1 MANQGRPLGS
11 KKQGA
16 PKKIIEKLDQILRYH
31 NDLSLLDNIQDWVTQ
46 SCHANISLPFIN
58 NEQFEYLKSNELDDD
73 KYLRLEYLNS
83 YMFAFGLDQYHLLH
97 IAHLKILDEIISRNI
112 SPRILKRTISD
123 AINIIT
129 QSNISFSVIAVHP
142 PPSPVQYSIKVN
154 LSKKLH
160 EKLRTKEFQA
170 KMIAPYLEFWEELE
184 KIVNSLCKY
193 EEKLMQEPKLKH
205 EPKMVYKFKGDEKK
219 SKEKLIEVLCDL
231 EQPTPDKNVEHSS
244 ILEVLPPKDK
254 NREYVSKFFGLK
266 KSALKNGL
274 SKRGE

>member
-1 MANQGRPLGS
+1 
-11 KKQGA
+11 
-16 PKKIIEKLDQILRYH
+16 LR
-31 NDLSLLDNIQDWVTQ
+31 
-46 SCHANISLPFIN
+46 
-58 NEQFEYLKSNELDDD
+58 LDDQS
-73 KYLRLEYLNS
+73 S
-83 YMFAFGLDQYHLLH
+83 YRFPFVHDQYHLLH
-97 IAHLKILDEIISRNI
+97 IANRKILDEITSKKI

-129 QSNISFSVIAVHP
+129 QSNISFSVIAVNP
-142 PPSPVQYSIKVN
+142 PTSPVQYSIKVN

-160 EKLRTKEFQA
+160 EKLRTKEFQV

>member
-1 MANQGRPLGS
+1 MANKGRRLGS

-16 PKKIIEKLDQILRYH
+16 PKNIIKQLDQVLRYH
-31 NDLSLLDNIQDWVTQ
+31 NDLSLLDNIQNWVTQ
-46 SCHANISLPFIN
+46 SCNVNITLLSN
-58 NEQFEYLKSNELDDD
+58 NKEEFEDLKIIELDVNSSTLDD
-73 KYLRLEYLNS
+73 QSS
-83 YMFAFGLDQYHLLH
+83 YRFPFVHDQYHLLH
-97 IAHLKILDEIISRNI
+97 IANRKILDEIISKKI

-129 QSNISFSVIAVHP
+129 QSNISFSVIAVDP

-154 LSKKLH
+154 LSERLH
-160 EKLRTKEFQA
+160 HLLRSEEFQA
-170 KMIAPYLEFWEELE
+170 KMKAPYLEFWEELE
-184 KIVNSLCKY
+184 KILISLCKY
-193 EEKLMQEPKLKH
+193 EEKLKQ

>member
-1 MANQGRPLGS
+1 MANKGRPLGS

-16 PKKIIEKLDQILRYH
+16 PKKIIEKLDQILRSH
-31 NDLSLLDNIQDWVTQ
+31 NDLSLLDNIQNWVTQ

-97 IAHLKILDEIISRNI
+97 IANRKILDEIISKKI

-129 QSNISFSVIAVHP
+129 QSNISFSVIAVDP

-154 LSKKLH
+154 LSERLH
-160 EKLRTKEFQA
+160 HLLRSEEFQA
-170 KMIAPYLEFWEELE
+170 KMKAPYLEFWEELE
-184 KIVNSLCKY
+184 KILISLCKY
-193 EEKLMQEPKLKH
+193 EEKLKQEPKL
-205 EPKMVYKFKGDEKK
+205 VYKFNDDDKD
-219 SKEKLIEVLCDL
+219 SQEKLIDALFEL
-231 EQPTPDKNVEHSS
+231 EHGS
-244 ILEVLPPKDK
+244 ILEELPPKVK

-266 KSALKNGL
+266 RTAMKNGL
-274 SKRGE
+274 AQRRE

>member
-1 MANQGRPLGS
+1 MADKGRPSGT
-11 KKQGA
+11 KKQGV

-31 NDLSLLDNIQDWVTQ
+31 NDLSLLDNIQNWVTQ
-46 SCHANISLPFIN
+46 SCNVNITLLSN
-58 NEQFEYLKSNELDDD
+58 NKKEFEDLKIIELDDVNS
-73 KYLRLEYLNS
+73 LRLDDQSS
-83 YMFAFGLDQYHLLH
+83 YRFPFVHDQYHLLH
-97 IAHLKILDEIISRNI
+97 IANRKILDEITSKKI

-129 QSNISFSVIAVHP
+129 QSNISFSVIAVNP
-142 PPSPVQYSIKVN
+142 PTSPVQYSIKVN

-160 EKLRTKEFQA
+160 EKLRTKEFQV